1 VNIYTI
7 IVFLYS
13 YFIGSIPF
21 GLIVTRVYLKKDI
34 RNIGS
39 GNIGATN
46 VLRTGK
52 KYLALLTLLLD
63 VFKGYLAIYITAK
76 YFNDFIYL
84 SALVCLL
91 GHIFPLWMKFKGG
104 KGVAVYLGIIL
115 ALSIKITIIFGISW
129 LIILYVFKYS
139 SLSSIFSTL
148 IIFLYSLTLNDFDL
162 SVYFFVVFVIVL
174 YSHKENIL
182 RLKNKKENKIKF

>member
-1 VNIYTI
+1 MNIYTI

-13 YFIGSIPF
+13 YLIGSIPF

>member
-13 YFIGSIPF
+13 YLIGSIPF
-21 GLIVTRVYLKKDI
+21 GLIVTRVFLKKDI

>member
-1 VNIYTI
+1 MNIYTI

>member
-1 VNIYTI
+1 MNIYTI

-21 GLIVTRVYLKKDI
+21 GLIVTRVFLKKDI

-182 RLKNKKENKIKF
+182 KLKNKKENKIKF

>member
-1 VNIYTI
+1 MNIYTI

-21 GLIVTRVYLKKDI
+21 GLIVTRVFLKKDI

-104 KGVAVYLGIIL
+104 KGVAVYLGILL

-148 IIFLYSLTLNDFDL
+148 IIFLYSLTLNNFDL

>member
-1 VNIYTI
+1 MSIYTI

-13 YFIGSIPF
+13 YLIGSIPF
-21 GLIVTRVYLKKDI
+21 GLIITRVFLKKDI

-84 SALVCLL
+84 SALICLL

-115 ALSIKITIIFGISW
+115 ALSIKITIIFGITW
-129 LIILYVFKYS
+129 PIILYVFKYS

-148 IIFLYSLTLNDFDL
+148 IIFLYSLTLNNFDL
-162 SVYFFVVFVIVL
+162 SVYFFIVFVIVL

>member
-21 GLIVTRVYLKKDI
+21 GLIVTRVFLKKDI